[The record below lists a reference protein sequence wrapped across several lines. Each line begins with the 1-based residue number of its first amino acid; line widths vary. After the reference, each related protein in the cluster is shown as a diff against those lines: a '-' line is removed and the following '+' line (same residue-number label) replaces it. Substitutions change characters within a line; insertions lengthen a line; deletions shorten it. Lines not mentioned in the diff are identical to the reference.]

1 MSETVFHAL
10 RRSIADHIAVV
21 TLDRPPVNA
30 QTRAT
35 QDEIAL
41 CFDELSDLAEVRAV
55 ILTGAGRVFSAGAD
69 IKARVAAAP
78 VPGGDRQHLRS
89 ARESYHAIME
99 CRKPVIAAINGPALG
114 AGLALVASCDIL
126 VAAEEAEL
134 GLPEVTVGLM
144 GGCRHAMR
152 LFGHSTVRRM
162 MFTGERLSGPELY
175 RRGVVEACVPQ
186 AGLLPAA
193 RAIAARIA
201 ELSPTAVQL
210 AKHSVNTIETMSLRD
225 GYRFEQD
232 MTMQLGR
239 TPDAMEAKRAFLEKR
254 KPVFGAG

>member
-1 MSETVFHAL
+1 MTPTSFATL
-10 RRSIADHIAVV
+10 RVEIADHIAVV
-21 TLDRPPVNA
+21 TIDRPPVNA
-30 QTRAT
+30 QLRAS

-41 CFDELSDLAEVRAV
+41 CFDELSDMDDVRVA

-69 IKARVAAAP
+69 IKARASTAP
-78 VPGGDRQHLRS
+78 KLGGDRQHLRS

-99 CRKPVIAAINGPALG
+99 CRKPVIAAINGAALG

-152 LFGHSTVRRM
+152 LFGHSAVRRM
-162 MFTGERLSGPELY
+162 MLTGERLSGAELY
-175 RRGVVEACVPQ
+175 RRGVVEACVPR
-186 AGLLPAA
+186 AALLETAMVIA
-193 RAIAARIA
+193 RRIA

-210 AKHSVNTIETMSLRD
+210 AKHSLNTIEEMSLRD

-232 MTMQLGR
+232 MTMQLSR
-239 TPDAMEAKRAFLEKR
+239 SPDAIEAKRAFLEKR
-254 KPVFGAG
+254 KPNF

>member
-1 MSETVFHAL
+1 MSPFQSL
-10 RRSIADHIAVV
+10 RCEIADHIAIV

-30 QTRAT
+30 QLRAT

-41 CFDELSDLAEVRAV
+41 CFDELSDTPDARVV
-55 ILTGAGRVFSAGAD
+55 ILTGAGRVFSAGGD
-69 IKARVAAAP
+69 IKARAAAAP

-99 CRKPVIAAINGPALG
+99 CAKPVIAAVNGPALG

-126 VAAEEAEL
+126 LAAEEAEL

-152 LFGHSTVRRM
+152 LLGHSAVRRM
-162 MFTGERLSGPELY
+162 MFTGERLSGAELY
-175 RRGVVEACVPQ
+175 RRGVVEACVP
-186 AGLLPAA
+186 LPELMPAA

-201 ELSPTAVQL
+201 ALSPTAVRL
-210 AKHSVNTIETMSLRD
+210 AKHSLNTIAEMSLRD

-232 MTMQLGR
+232 MTMALAR

-254 KPVFGAG
+254 APVFRDAG